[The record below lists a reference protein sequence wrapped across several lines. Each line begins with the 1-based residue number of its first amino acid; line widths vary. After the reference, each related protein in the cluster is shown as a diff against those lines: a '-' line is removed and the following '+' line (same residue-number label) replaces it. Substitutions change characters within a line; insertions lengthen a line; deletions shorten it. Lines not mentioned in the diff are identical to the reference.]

1 MSLLIEKDIKFCLQG
16 MIILRSVGE
25 LIIKIMKL
33 HFFFFFFH

>member
-1 MSLLIEKDIKFCLQG
+1 MSLLIEKGIKFCLQG

-33 HFFFFFFH
+33 HFFFH